1 MFPEL
6 INFILITFLVM
17 IQSIL
22 GIGVL
27 VLGTPTLLLLEFS
40 MLDTMNYLLPM
51 SIITSLLNLI
61 IIKIKKNSFNFVVIK
76 LNFFFIICIPFVF
89 IGLIILKNLHNFIN
103 FDFLV
108 SFTIIL
114 TLFLRKKLSIFL
126 KNLSP
131 KLNKLI
137 LMIIGIIHGIT
148 NSGGTLLSIVLISS
162 NKTKKKSRNEITL
175 FYFFLALMQYILFYL
190 MFGLSLNIH
199 NYNLVIVYIVA
210 GVVIGNILF
219 NLVGEYL
226 FQKMIY
232 VLALI
237 TSISLILKNII

>member
-40 MLDTMNYLLPM
+40 MLDTMNYLLPI
-51 SIITSLLNLI
+51 SITTSLLNLI

>member
-17 IQSIL
+17 VQSIL

-40 MLDTMNYLLPM
+40 MLDTMNYLLPI

-76 LNFFFIICIPFVF
+76 LNLFFIICLPFVF

-131 KLNKLI
+131 KLNKII

-162 NKTKKKSRNEITL
+162 NKTKKSRNEITL

-190 MFGLSLNIH
+190 MFGLSLNNIH
-199 NYNLVIVYIVA
+199 NYNLVIVYIIA
-210 GVVIGNILF
+210 GVVIGNVLY

-232 VLALI
+232 ILALI

>member
-1 MFPEL
+1 MFSEL
-6 INFILITFLVM
+6 INFFLIVTLVT
-17 IQSIL
+17 IQSIV

-27 VLGTPTLLLLEFS
+27 VVGTPTLLLLNASIIEA
-40 MLDTMNYLLPM
+40 MNFLLPI
-51 SIITSLLNLI
+51 SIITSFLNILL
-61 IIKIKKNSFNFVVIK
+61 IKYKDNFIYYDLNRSK
-76 LNFFFIICIPFVF
+76 LFFIICIPFVF